1 MKRSYPAAAAVALS
15 ALFGS
20 CGGDGVGPSEGPKVV
35 VLGFDGL
42 DYALT
47 RQLIDEGRLPNFARL
62 EAMGSFTPLETTI
75 PPQSPVA
82 WSSFVTGMDPGG
94 HGIFDFL
101 HRDPATMF
109 PYTSTAGASEGGRFL
124 KLGRW
129 QFPLTSGEY
138 TQLRH
143 GTPFWEVLEENGVRT
158 QVFRMPVNFPVS
170 GTASRELSGMG
181 TTDVLGTEGTFTFYT
196 SELFADRDIG
206 GGDIVELD
214 VYDNVVEA
222 ELLGPDNPLLREPEQ
237 LTAPFT
243 VYIDP
248 EAQSVKIELGDQQIV
263 LRVGEWSDWLEVD
276 FEMMPTQHLRGICR
290 MYLRALEPE
299 FELYV
304 SPIDHDPMAPSAPI
318 STPPDFAAELA
329 RAVDRFYTEGMPEDT
344 KTLTED
350 VFTPAEFL
358 AQAKIA
364 GDDVV
369 EQYGYVLD
377 RYLEQ
382 PGGFLFYYFGNVDQI
397 GHVRWRSRDPEHPVY
412 DPELDAAYADL
423 IPTLYEGL
431 DAIVGQTLDRLEAE
445 AALGGDGEEEPL
457 LVVMSDHGFASW
469 RRAFHLN
476 GWLLEKGY
484 LAAKSTDPYADPGF
498 LANVDWERTRAY
510 GIGFSGLYVNL
521 RGRERDGVVTAAERL
536 ELIEELRTEL
546 LAAVDPETGEH
557 AITEVHL
564 RDDYAFQDQSPIG
577 PDLIVGY
584 AKGFRGATESASG
597 DVVGEVF
604 TDNDSAW
611 SGDHM
616 MDHRVVPGVLLVSR
630 PLGRPAGGITDL
642 AASILAEYGVA
653 SFPPASEPGN
663 PGGAT
668 RATREP
674 LRAPV
679 LGRAEWHP
687 GVSPA
692 SGGF

>member
-1 MKRSYPAAAAVALS
+1 MNRLHPAAAAVALS
-15 ALFGS
+15 ALLVACGS
-20 CGGDGVGPSEGPKVV
+20 DGVGPSRGPKVV

-42 DYALT
+42 DYGLT

-62 EAMGSFTPLETTI
+62 EQEGSFTPLETTV

-101 HRDPATMF
+101 HRDPETMF
-109 PYTSTAGASEGGRFL
+109 PYTSAAGASEGGRFL

-138 TQLRH
+138 TQFRH

-158 QVFRMPVNFPVS
+158 QIFRMPVNFPVS

-344 KTLTED
+344 KTLTEG
-350 VFTPAEFL
+350 VFTIEEFL

-364 GDDVV
+364 GDEVA

-412 DPELDAAYADL
+412 DPELDAAYVDL

-431 DAIVGQTLDRLEAE
+431 DAVVGQTLDRLEAE

-484 LAAKSTDPYADPGF
+484 LAAKSMDPYADPGF
-498 LANVDWERTRAY
+498 LSNIDWGRTRAY

-521 RGRERDGVVTAAERL
+521 RGRERDGIVPAAERL

-546 LAAVDPETGEH
+546 LAVVDPETGERV
-557 AITEVHL
+557 ITEVQ
-564 RDDYAFQDQSPIG
+564 RRSDYEYQEQSAIG
-577 PDLIVGY
+577 PDLVVGY
-584 AKGFRGATESASG
+584 AKGYRGATESASG

-616 MDHRVVPGVLLVSR
+616 MDHRVVPGVLFVSR
-630 PLGRPAGGITDL
+630 PLGRPARGIADL
-642 AASILAEYGVA
+642 AASILAEYGVEQFPLA
-653 SFPPASEPGN
+653 STDSDSDA
-663 PGGAT
+663 GGA
-668 RATREP
+668 AT
-674 LRAPV
+674 
-679 LGRAEWHP
+679 G
-687 GVSPA
+687 SP
-692 SGGF
+692 